1 MNDKII
7 VMKFYQNNTISLQI
21 KIQNK
26 RHETDKKTEV
36 NVMVIVS
43 LT

>member
-1 MNDKII
+1 MNDKIT
-7 VMKFYQNNTISLQI
+7 VMEFYQNNTISLQI

-26 RHETDKKTEV
+26 RHEAEKTEV
-36 NVMVIVS
+36 NAIVS